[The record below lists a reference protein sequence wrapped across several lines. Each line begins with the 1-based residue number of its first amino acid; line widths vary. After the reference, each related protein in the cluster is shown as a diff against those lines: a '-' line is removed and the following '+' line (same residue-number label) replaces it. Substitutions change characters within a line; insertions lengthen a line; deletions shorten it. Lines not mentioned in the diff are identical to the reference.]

1 MVLIIMADWRS
12 ACFKSG
18 VVFVMMVGIVMMLEQ
33 SADKETLIHHVSIV
47 TQNQDLTH
55 TSVFYEVLEI

>member
-1 MVLIIMADWRS
+1 MVLIIMVDWRS

-18 VVFVMMVGIVMMLEQ
+18 VVFVMTIGIVMMLEQ

>member
-1 MVLIIMADWRS
+1 MVLIVMADWRS
-12 ACFKSG
+12 VCFKSG
-18 VVFVMMVGIVMMLEQ
+18 VVFVMMVGIVWMLEQ

-47 TQNQDLTH
+47 TQNQDLTC

>member
-1 MVLIIMADWRS
+1 MVDWKYVY
-12 ACFKSG
+12 FKSG
-18 VVFVMMVGIVMMLEQ
+18 VVFVMMVGIVGMLEQ

-55 TSVFYEVLEI
+55 TSELLEI